1 MRAQQEEYQMS
12 EQQITEAILNRIQRL
27 IDRGEEIQKSEAWQ
41 GYDDEATVFFDE
53 DAFVGWRAQCM
64 TFLEGFLGGN
74 PYVSHTSLALA
85 DDSDEVKMITSTSR
99 TLGILKALKEDVE
112 AGYLTTLR
120 ELIHADMFG
129 DFLEMAEYLLT
140 DGFKDP
146 AAVLVGGVLEEHLRQ
161 LSVKY
166 GVDLNEPHGQ
176 PKKSD
181 KMNADLV
188 KKTAY
193 TGLEQKQV
201 TAWLDL
207 RNKAAHGRYSEY
219 RAEQVSLML
228 QGVRDFAIR
237 HPA

>member
-1 MRAQQEEYQMS
+1 MS
-12 EQQITEAILNRIQRL
+12 EQQITAAILDRIQRL
-27 IDRGEEIQKSEAWQ
+27 IDRGEEIQKTEAWD
-41 GYDDEATVFFDE
+41 GPYDEATVSFDG
-53 DAFVGWRAQCM
+53 DSFVGWRAQCM
-64 TFLEGFLGGN
+64 NFLEGFFGGS
-74 PYVSHTSLALA
+74 PYVSQTSLSLA
-85 DDSDEVKMITSTSR
+85 DASDEIEMITSTSR
-99 TLGILKALKEDVE
+99 TLGILRALKEDVE

-120 ELIHADMFG
+120 ERIHADMFG

-146 AAVLVGGVLEEHLRQ
+146 AAVLIGGVLEQHLRQ
-161 LSVKY
+161 LCVKH
-166 GVDLNEPHGQ
+166 GVDLSEPHGQ

-188 KKTAY
+188 KRSVY
-193 TGLEQKQV
+193 TGLEQKQI